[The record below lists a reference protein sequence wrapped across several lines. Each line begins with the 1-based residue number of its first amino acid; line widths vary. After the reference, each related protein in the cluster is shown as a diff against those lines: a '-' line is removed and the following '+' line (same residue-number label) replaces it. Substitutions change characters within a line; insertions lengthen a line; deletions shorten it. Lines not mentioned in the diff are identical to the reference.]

1 MSRQTSIT
9 QKSGT
14 VLLYVVLTIVGIV
27 ILVPII
33 FLFVNSF
40 KTTAAIFASP
50 WNLPKDFRISNYSNA
65 WIEGGIGGYFLNSIV
80 VTAFTLAIGIILSSM
95 AAYGIQRM
103 KWKLSGAVKMFLLIG
118 LMIPVNATLIPLYII
133 FSKMHLSNTYVGLVA
148 IYIAFQLPVTIIIL
162 SAFLSTI
169 PRAMEEAAVIDG
181 SSLFRAFAQIILPMA
196 RPALLTVLIF
206 NFVGTWNE
214 LLVALVFISNQIRYT
229 LPVGL
234 TNFAGEYS
242 TQWGPL
248 LAGIFLAML
257 PAIVIYSIFNA
268 RIVSGIT
275 AGAIKI

>member
-1 MSRQTSIT
+1 MSGQANSTGRP
-9 QKSGT
+9 GT
-14 VLLYVVLTIVGIV
+14 IFLYVVLIVVGIV
-27 ILVPII
+27 ILVPIA
-33 FLFVNSF
+33 FLLLNSF

-50 WNLPKDFRISNYSNA
+50 WSFPKEFRVSNYSNA
-65 WIEGGIGGYFLNSIV
+65 WVEGGIGGYFLNSVV
-80 VTAFTLAIGIILSSM
+80 VTAFTLAIGITLSSM
-95 AAYGIQRM
+95 AAYGLQRM
-103 KWKLSGAVKMFLLIG
+103 KWKLSGAVRLFFLLG
-118 LMIPVNATLIPLYII
+118 LMVPVNATLIPLYII
-133 FSKMHLSNTYVGLVA
+133 FSKVHLSNSYVGLVA
-148 IYIAFQLPVTIIIL
+148 IYVAFQLPVTIIIL

-169 PRAMEEAAVIDG
+169 PRAMEEAAVLDG
-181 SSLFRAFAQIILPMA
+181 SSLFRAFAQIIMPMA

-257 PAIVIYSIFNA
+257 PAIIIYSIFNA